1 VRSDSVRLRRL
12 CFHPALDLGC
22 AVFACFPL
30 GFACWSRAD
39 AAFLLPRSQGRSES
53 LGAIEED
60 LHDPSIALP
69 TARGVAR
76 ELLATLEQGW
86 ISAFIEVTDERGSL
100 LGIIPMSDFL
110 LQ

>member
-1 VRSDSVRLRRL
+1 
-12 CFHPALDLGC
+12 LDLPAG
-22 AVFACFPL
+22 
-30 GFACWSRAD
+30 
-39 AAFLLPRSQGRSES
+39 AAQMPRFFFHVHKEGQS

-60 LHDPSIALP
+60 LHDPSIALS